1 MGTGGK
7 CKYSEGIDAVK
18 SEDIYRMYINGG
30 RMTGGYGGAAGRKG
44 LSVEIGMNVSKNDK
58 IQETFMQISV

>member
-30 RMTGGYGGAAGRKG
+30 RMTGGYGGRRAEKA
-44 LSVEIGMNVSKNDK
+44 
-58 IQETFMQISV
+58 